1 MKILRFMK
9 RAEKD
14 KNRIII
20 PKFIIDKFG
29 RDFYLEVN
37 IEDGSMKLTPIK
49 FEKKG
54 E

>member
-1 MKILRFMK
+1 MKHADKI
-9 RAEKD
+9 

-37 IEDGSMKLTPIK
+37 PEDGLMVLTPINN
-49 FEKKG
+49 KKG
-54 E
+54 K

>member
-1 MKILRFMK
+1 MKTLRFMK

-20 PKFIIDKFG
+20 PKFIINEFG

-37 IEDGSMKLTPIK
+37 PEDGTMKLTPIK
-49 FEKKG
+49 IEKKG
-54 E
+54 K

>member
-1 MKILRFMK
+1 METLKFMK

-37 IEDGSMKLTPIK
+37 LKDGSMKLTPIK
-49 FEKKG
+49 KG